1 MRRLANIGLA
11 IIPAIFIL
19 ILSYL
24 DPLYSFDA
32 MLCDKLY
39 SQMNGCGDDIKLI
52 CIDEET
58 LAEYGPLTTWSREK
72 SAQLINRLYM
82 DSDNAPAVFAMDIMF
97 IGDADEEI
105 DAKLVTAAKSV
116 PHMVVASNLV
126 YRGKTA
132 YTAGGVPYY
141 DSTNI
146 DMEERPYKLLD
157 ETVASGYANAQLS
170 KDGFVRT
177 TQIRANIDGVE
188 RYNFVAQIYN
198 EYVAATGDADVEK
211 LPEENMV
218 QFFYSGKP
226 GEFAHYSMKDVMD
239 GKIPASEFA
248 GKIVMVGAYAPGL
261 QDSYHSSA
269 RRGQDMYGVEINA
282 NILKAFMTGKTATRV
297 PAMTVALI
305 FAIAV
310 FLYTYAAR
318 IMKMYPAIIVGFW
331 ILLVA
336 GIAGRVLATKGYI
349 ISLIY
354 IITTIILIWAWIIIE
369 KYVIEAVKRRQTLNS
384 FKRYIAPQVLDKLV
398 RNGQFHVELGGEKR
412 HVAVLFVDIRG
423 FTSMS
428 EVLSPEQM
436 VQILNR
442 YLTLTTSCIFE
453 HGGMLDK
460 FIGDATMA
468 IFNAP
473 NDQEDYV
480 YEAIMAGLDMQKKGD
495 ELGKELEQEFGK
507 TVSFGVGINVGDA
520 VVGNIGCDVRM
531 DYTAIGD
538 TVNTASRIEGKALKG
553 EVLLSEEAYKMV
565 EDRIDAEF
573 KEAMV
578 LKGKQEP
585 VNVYV
590 VKGLK

>member
-97 IGDADEEI
+97 IGDVDEEI

-282 NILKAFMTGKTATRV
+282 NILKALMTGKTATRV

-573 KEAMV
+573 KEEMV